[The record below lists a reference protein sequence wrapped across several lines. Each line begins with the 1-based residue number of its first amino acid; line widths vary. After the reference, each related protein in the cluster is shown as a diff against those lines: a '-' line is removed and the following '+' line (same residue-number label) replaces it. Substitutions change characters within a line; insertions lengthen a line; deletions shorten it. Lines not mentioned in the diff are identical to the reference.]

1 MRTSSGQK
9 MQRPGQ
15 GYGFVRTVTGV
26 TPLCVRTGR
35 SRRASTNPSA
45 STCQSFWGAKC
56 RKPAMIS
63 LREKRPRPRLGWRLR
78 IRSSPRESRFG
89 APAISSTMAT
99 SSRSWGAGSNA
110 GSDRRGE
117 VWGTGS
123 SRWGVGYC
131 IAGFEGNETLDAKTV
146 RTLNGINRHFYRAHA
161 EAFSATRQRPW
172 PGWCR
177 VLDLAEAH
185 AGGRPLD
192 VLDVGCGNGRFAAFL
207 ADRGMRY
214 RYLGIDASREL
225 LALAQAHSHGVGSAD
240 EPVRYHQADFLE
252 EPIGDGSGH
261 RFSLVVLF
269 GVLHHVPGREQRLSL
284 LRSLARC
291 LQARGLL
298 VVTAWQ
304 LERRRFREKQRPW
317 KEFNDTARN
326 PIDLSQLE
334 PGDHLLPWGHGD
346 GVRFCHFADDAE
358 IDALSRE
365 ARLAR
370 IAAFSADGPSG
381 DLNRYFV
388 FAPRS

>member
-1 MRTSSGQK
+1 MALENPIQPARVEIRGTRDLFDDGHQLAFVGRRIECGE
-9 MQRPGQ
+9 RPSRQ
-15 GYGFVRTVTGV
+15 GVGH
-26 TPLCVRTGR
+26 
-35 SRRASTNPSA
+35 
-45 STCQSFWGAKC
+45 
-56 RKPAMIS
+56 
-63 LREKRPRPRLGWRLR
+63 RLL
-78 IRSSPRESRFG
+78 S
-89 APAISSTMAT
+89 
-99 SSRSWGAGSNA
+99 
-110 GSDRRGE
+110 
-117 VWGTGS
+117 V
-123 SRWGVGYC
+123 GVGYC
-131 IAGFEGNETLDAKTV
+131 IAGSEGNETLDAKTV

-161 EAFSATRQRPW
+161 EAFSATRQAPW

-177 VLDLAEAH
+177 VLDLAEAR

-207 ADRGMRY
+207 ADRGTRY
-214 RYLGIDASREL
+214 RYLGIDASPEL
-225 LALAQAHSHGVGSAD
+225 LAHAHGRSSSD
-240 EPVRYHQADFLE
+240 ETVRYHRADFLE

-269 GVLHHVPGREQRLSL
+269 GVLHHVPGREQRLAL

-291 LQARGLL
+291 LQPRGLL

-304 LERRRFREKQRPW
+304 LALRRFVEKVRSW
-317 KEFNDTARN
+317 KEFNDTASQ

-334 PGDHLLPWGHGD
+334 PGDHLLPWGNGD
-346 GVRFCHFADDAE
+346 GIRFCHFADDAE

-370 IAAFSADGPSG
+370 IAAFGEDGPSG